1 MVGLNNIFAV
11 YRFAHMKIAPLQ
23 TGLSLLAAL
32 LLGSQASAADEV
44 TADTLATQCAAL
56 TGFRIP
62 GSTLDIQHAAR
73 QAATNATPAHCKV
86 EGVLEP
92 RTGSDGKAY
101 AIGFAI
107 ALPDSW
113 NGRFLFQ
120 GGGGLNGS
128 VNPPLGAAAAG
139 DKSALARGFA
149 VVSTD
154 TGHQGAGFDAS
165 FLAEQQATMNFLYQ
179 AINKLVPLAKQVVVA
194 HYHQPIAKSYFVGCS
209 TGGREA
215 MLQSQRS
222 PLEFDGIVAGAPA
235 MRTNYSN
242 LATRWVSTALNAVAP
257 VGADGKP
264 VTAQALSPTDRKLVL
279 EGLLQSCD
287 ALDGVRDGLI
297 HNTRACKFD
306 PAVLACKGA
315 KTDACLAPAQAAAL
329 SKAFAG
335 PVTSRGL
342 QVYPGYPWDTGIA
355 ASGAGIPGLLSGGTN
370 PEGPPASGTT
380 MDVEAAAAVAHD
392 GRSMAGDSNAWTNLG
407 DFRAHGGKLIFY
419 HGLSD
424 PWFSAND
431 TIDYVQRL
439 ARDNP
444 QQPLSDWS
452 RLFVVPGMGHCGGGA
467 ATLDKF
473 DLLQAVVDWVEKD
486 QAPQQVVATGKAF
499 PGRSR
504 PLCAYPSYAQYKGS
518 GDNEDAANYSCRE

>member
-1 MVGLNNIFAV
+1 
-11 YRFAHMKIAPLQ
+11 MKTAALQ
-23 TGLSLLAAL
+23 TGFPLLAAL
-32 LLGSQASAADEV
+32 LLSSQASAAEV
-44 TADTLATQCAAL
+44 MQDTAESRCSAL
-56 TGFRIP
+56 TSLRIT
-62 GSTLDIQHAAR
+62 GSTLEIQKAVR
-73 QAATNATPAHCKV
+73 LVATSTTPTHCKV

-92 RTGSDGKAY
+92 RTGSDGKPY

-107 ALPDSW
+107 ALPESW

-120 GGGGLNGS
+120 GGGGLNGTVS
-128 VNPPLGAAAAG
+128 PPLGAAVAG

-165 FLAEQQATMNFLYQ
+165 FLGEQQATMNFLYQ
-179 AINKLVPLAKQVVVA
+179 AINKLTPLAKQVVVA
-194 HYHQPIAKSYFVGCS
+194 HYRQPITKSYFVGCS

-215 MLQSQRS
+215 MLQSQRA
-222 PLEFDGIVAGAPA
+222 PTEFDGIVAGAPA

-242 LATRWVSTALNAVAP
+242 LATRWISTSLNAVAP

-264 VTAQALSPTDRKLVL
+264 ITAQALSPSDRKLVV

-287 ALDGVRDGLI
+287 ALDGMRDGLI

-306 PAVLACKGA
+306 PAALACKGA
-315 KTDACLAPAQAAAL
+315 KTDACLAPAQATAL

-335 PVTSRGL
+335 PVTTRGL
-342 QVYPGYPWDTGIA
+342 QVYPGFPWDTGIA
-355 ASGAGIPGLLSGGTN
+355 ASGNAIPGLLSGGTN

-407 DFRAHGGKLIFY
+407 GFRAHGGKLIFY

-452 RLFVVPGMGHCGGGA
+452 RLFVVPGMGHCRGGD
-467 ATLDKF
+467 ATLDQF

-486 QAPQQVVATGKAF
+486 QAPQQVTATGKAF

-504 PLCAYPSYAQYKGS
+504 PLCAYPAYAQYKGS
-518 GDNEDAANYSCRE
+518 GNSEDAANYSCRE